1 MKVHPCRSNA
11 SLVDG
16 GSLLLCYCAAPPT
29 ASVFQRIGSK
39 SHQMAIFV
47 KFSHTVCSREV
58 YIHIIILG
66 SQGWCRSFPGSCP
79 IDADNFVWKVERK
92 DTTKSKQKE
101 RSSNNQ
107 QPKYVAGII
116 EYGRDLRS
124 RHRAIPTSSVMKQS
138 YVVDF
143 SQFLNTSR
151 TGEHPVHAVRLA
163 RPRPSNSKPNQ
174 TCVKYKSLYRS
185 LDLNSII
192 VLVSTMHLQTRNLG
206 FLTVHQ
212 FWLTVFAT
220 PPPGCFW

>member
-1 MKVHPCRSNA
+1 
-11 SLVDG
+11 
-16 GSLLLCYCAAPPT
+16 
-29 ASVFQRIGSK
+29 
-39 SHQMAIFV
+39 
-47 KFSHTVCSREV
+47 
-58 YIHIIILG
+58 
-66 SQGWCRSFPGSCP
+66 
-79 IDADNFVWKVERK
+79 
-92 DTTKSKQKE
+92 
-101 RSSNNQ
+101 
-107 QPKYVAGII
+107 
-116 EYGRDLRS
+116 
-124 RHRAIPTSSVMKQS
+124 MKQS

-212 FWLTVFAT
+212 FWLTVFA
-220 PPPGCFW
+220 PPPPRLFLVISSRSQCHRSRYGNVHLGDARTLLGQLTVGARCLGSGKSNKSRSFFMFFLIYPKHPQNIE